1 MLRSL
6 YLRAKR
12 PLQQQ
17 LRKMNETAL
26 ERTEQS
32 LKHQEDGRKLLQQ
45 DFLSNIYGPGFHRR
59 REQIHSSLQVE
70 KSLERR
76 KDSLQTALL
85 VSSSFPTQET
95 PDELNP
101 LTTEN
106 FQTGG
111 NFPATCSFS
120 AEGQIGDYG
129 CSLEVDTNG
138 NASFEMSETG
148 AAKQFAE
155 TQTSEKLQSA
165 DHHITLTKDEIT
177 GVERAADGTVTEYQ
191 ATDACQSHFI
201 CAFVFFPISQDLQGH
216 RSSKT
221 AIGCQQ
227 ALISFIFLTSGLE
240 LQVAIYR

>member
-32 LKHQEDGRKLLQQ
+32 LKQQEDGGKLLQQ
-45 DFLSNIYGPGFHRR
+45 DFLSNIYGPGFHLRR
-59 REQIHSSLQVE
+59 AQIHSSLQVE
-70 KSLERR
+70 ESLERR

-148 AAKQFAE
+148 AADVRDRSRQAICRDSDIREASICRPSYHSDKWMR
-155 TQTSEKLQSA
+155 LQV
-165 DHHITLTKDEIT
+165 LK
-177 GVERAADGTVTEYQ
+177 
-191 ATDACQSHFI
+191 
-201 CAFVFFPISQDLQGH
+201 
-216 RSSKT
+216 
-221 AIGCQQ
+221 
-227 ALISFIFLTSGLE
+227 E
-240 LQVAIYR
+240 LQMASY

>member
-32 LKHQEDGRKLLQQ
+32 LKQQEDGGKLLQQ
-45 DFLSNIYGPGFHRR
+45 DFLSNIYGPGFHLRR
-59 REQIHSSLQVE
+59 AQIHS
-70 KSLERR
+70 
-76 KDSLQTALL
+76 
-85 VSSSFPTQET
+85 
-95 PDELNP
+95 
-101 LTTEN
+101 
-106 FQTGG
+106 
-111 NFPATCSFS
+111 SFS

-165 DHHITLTKDEIT
+165 DHHITLTN
-177 GVERAADGTVTEYQ
+177 G
-191 ATDACQSHFI
+191 
-201 CAFVFFPISQDLQGH
+201 
-216 RSSKT
+216 
-221 AIGCQQ
+221 
-227 ALISFIFLTSGLE
+227 
-240 LQVAIYR
+240 